1 MDKNFKI
8 DNYFEYEKQN
18 YSYSDFVGFPKS
30 YETVIDE
37 DNEIF
42 QDSKAIRSTQFS
54 GETSFYEMHLPKTIE
69 YIGQSGLSSTVIQRF
84 SAAGLKILGRYAL
97 ANCEYLESVDLP
109 DTLEY
114 IDKHAFKK
122 CMYLQK
128 IVIPPSVKSLP
139 EVKDSPLS
147 GCCSLK
153 EITCNQCLRDTII
166 SYSADLPGLSKIHL
180 TDDDGKIVENL
191 MSIAGRGIADRRSIR
206 NFKNSNII
214 LGE

>member
-8 DNYFEYEKQN
+8 DNYFEYEKQK
-18 YSYSDFVGFPKS
+18 YGYSDFVGNPRGD
-30 YETVIDE
+30 ETIIDE

-42 QDSKAIRSTQFS
+42 KDAKAIRSTQFS
-54 GETSFYEMHLPKTIE
+54 GATSFYEMYLPENIE
-69 YIGQSGLSSTVIQRF
+69 YVGQSGLSSTVIAKF

-97 ANCEYLESVDLP
+97 ANCEYLESVALP
-109 DTLEY
+109 NTLEY
-114 IDKHAFKK
+114 IGKHAFKK

-128 IVIPPSVKSLP
+128 IVLPPSVKYLP
-139 EVKDSPLS
+139 EAKDSPLL

-153 EITCNQCLRDTII
+153 EITCNQCLKDTII
-166 SYSADLPGLSKIHL
+166 SYSADLAGLSKIHL

-191 MSIAGRGIADRRSIR
+191 MTIAGRGIADRRNIR
-206 NFKNSNII
+206 NFKKSNII